1 MSSATKTTDHDI
13 IREWAE
19 QRGGRPAVIR
29 TGDGSGGVLR
39 LDFGEKE
46 DALEEIGWEEF
57 FSIFDEADIA
67 FLHQEET
74 GSGALNR
81 FFKFIRQDEEG

>member
-46 DALEEIGWEEF
+46 DALEEIGWEE
-57 FSIFDEADIA
+57 ADIA

-74 GSGALNR
+74 DNGALSR